1 MKPLQEYRTE
11 CLEFVSKVR
20 YARDLIDVRAHDLNK
35 MPEKSKHSFYPRNTR
50 LVNIVNLMLRHQI
63 NRIKSKINI
72 SRHGKKIIWQ
82 MQHPMRIK
90 VLSNE
95 MAQQVK
101 EPTAKMDYQF
111 NLQDP
116 RSGRT
121 DTTPLS
127 CPLTSICAHI
137 QTNKWIVFDFPT

>member
-72 SRHGKKIIWQ
+72 SRHGKK
-82 MQHPMRIK
+82 
-90 VLSNE
+90 S
-95 MAQQVK
+95 
-101 EPTAKMDYQF
+101 
-111 NLQDP
+111 
-116 RSGRT
+116 
-121 DTTPLS
+121 
-127 CPLTSICAHI
+127 
-137 QTNKWIVFDFPT
+137 FDKCNTQ